1 MKLDQKKA
9 LVTGGSQGIGK
20 AIALTFLMEGARVVL
35 ADSDEEAGTETAR
48 DFEEE
53 FGKGKAFFIKCNVA
67 KEQEVMQMIDKAV
80 TRLGGLE
87 VLVNNAGLSEFKN
100 ILQMSVA
107 EFDRVLNVNLRAAFL
122 LSKYVAPYLM
132 DSGGTIL
139 NIAST
144 RALMSEP
151 DSEAY
156 AASKGGI
163 LAMTHALAI
172 SLGPQVRVNAI
183 SPGWIE
189 VGNWKKSAI
198 RKEPKHSA
206 ADKKQHPVGRVGT
219 PEDVARAAVFLCSED
234 AGFITGQNLVV
245 DGGMTVKMIYAE

>member
-9 LVTGGSQGIGK
+9 LITGGAQGIGK
-20 AIALTFLMEGARVVL
+20 AIVVNFLMEGARVVI
-35 ADSDEEAGTETAR
+35 ADWDEEAGTETTR
-48 DFEEE
+48 KLEKE
-53 FGKGKAFFIKCNVA
+53 FGKGKVFFVKCNVA
-67 KEQEVMQMIDKAV
+67 KEQEVMQLVDKAI
-80 TRLGGLE
+80 TLLGGLDI
-87 VLVNNAGLSEFKN
+87 LVNNAGLSEFKN
-100 ILQMSVA
+100 ILQISVA

-122 LSKYVAPYLM
+122 MSKYAAPYLM
-132 DSGGTIL
+132 DGDGTIL

-189 VGNWKKSAI
+189 VGNWKKSTA
-198 RKEPKHSA
+198 RKEPQHSG
-206 ADKKQHPVGRVGT
+206 ADSKQHPVGRVGT
-219 PEDVARAAVFLCSED
+219 PEDVARAAVFFCSED

>member
-9 LVTGGSQGIGK
+9 LVTGGAQGIGK

-35 ADSDEEAGTETAR
+35 ADWDEEAGTEAAR
-48 DFEEE
+48 DFEKE
-53 FGKGKAFFIKCNVA
+53 FGKGSAFFIRCNVA
-67 KEQEVMQMIDKAV
+67 KEQEVMQLVDKAV
-80 TRLGGLE
+80 TRLGGLD

-100 ILQMSVA
+100 ILQMPVA
-107 EFDRVLNVNLRAAFL
+107 EFDRILNVNLRAAFL

-132 DSGGTIL
+132 DSGGAIL

-156 AASKGGI
+156 AASKGGL
-163 LAMTHALAI
+163 LAITHALAI

-189 VGNWKKSAI
+189 VGNWKKSSA
-198 RKEPKHSA
+198 RKEPQHSA

-234 AGFITGQNLVV
+234 AGFITGQNLVI

>member
-9 LVTGGSQGIGK
+9 LITGGSQGIGK
-20 AIALTFLMEGARVVL
+20 AIALTFLMEGARVVI
-35 ADSDEEAGTETAR
+35 ADWDDEAGTETAS
-48 DFEEE
+48 DFEKE

-67 KEQEVMQMIDKAV
+67 NEQEVMQLVDKTV
-80 TRLGGLE
+80 TWLGGLDI
-87 VLVNNAGLSEFKN
+87 LVNNAGLSEFKN
-100 ILQMSVA
+100 ILQITVA

-122 LSKYVAPYLM
+122 LAKYAAPYLM
-132 DSGGTIL
+132 DSGGAIL

-172 SLGPQVRVNAI
+172 SLAPQVRVNAI

-189 VGNWKKSAI
+189 VGNWKKSSA
-198 RKEPKHSA
+198 RKEPQHSA
-206 ADKKQHPVGRVGT
+206 SDKKQHPVGRVGT

-234 AGFITGQNLVV
+234 AGFITGQNVV
-245 DGGMTVKMIYAE
+245 IDGGMTVKMIYAD